1 MRVVSR
7 LSASVKGGRMV
18 GRRAAS
24 IALPIAGVR
33 PLRRVQGQQRNE
45 HGLKAHPSYTRKRRQ
60 TFERSGVSIMAQLQG
75 RVALVTGSGRGIGR
89 AIALAFAAEGAKV
102 AVTARTAAELQEV
115 MAASRARGGEAVA
128 VTTDVADRAAVRS
141 LVGQVQEALGPVE
154 ILVNN
159 AGIGSSADPRPVLEY
174 DDAFWDL
181 TLAVNLTAPYL
192 LCKAVLPGMV
202 ARRWGRIIN
211 VASINSR
218 IPSPHAVAYVASK
231 HGLLGLT
238 RALALEVAKD
248 GITVNAI
255 CPGPVHTV
263 MNDRR
268 VAYDAQRLG
277 VSFEEQER
285 SMTLLGRR
293 IEPDEIA
300 PLAVYLAGDDARM
313 MTGQALNLD
322 GGICMA

>member
-1 MRVVSR
+1 
-7 LSASVKGGRMV
+7 
-18 GRRAAS
+18 
-24 IALPIAGVR
+24 
-33 PLRRVQGQQRNE
+33 
-45 HGLKAHPSYTRKRRQ
+45 
-60 TFERSGVSIMAQLQG
+60 
-75 RVALVTGSGRGIGR
+75 VALVTGGGRGIGR
-89 AIALAFAAEGAKV
+89 AIALAFGAEGARV
-102 AVTARTAAELQEV
+102 AVTARTAAELEDV
-115 MAASRARGGEAVA
+115 VAAIRAQGSEALA
-128 VTTDVADRAAVRS
+128 VTADVADRAAVKGLLGR
-141 LVGQVQEALGPVE
+141 VQEQLGPVE

-181 TLAVNLTAPYL
+181 SLAVNLTAPYL

-202 ARRWGRIIN
+202 ERRWGRIIN

-218 IPSPHAVAYVASK
+218 IPALHAAAYVASK

-238 RALALEVAKD
+238 RVLALEVARD

-263 MNDRR
+263 MNDKR

-277 VSFEEQER
+277 RSFEEQEK

-300 PLAVYLAGDDARM
+300 PLAVYLASDEARM

>member
-1 MRVVSR
+1 
-7 LSASVKGGRMV
+7 
-18 GRRAAS
+18 
-24 IALPIAGVR
+24 
-33 PLRRVQGQQRNE
+33 
-45 HGLKAHPSYTRKRRQ
+45 
-60 TFERSGVSIMAQLQG
+60 
-75 RVALVTGSGRGIGR
+75 VALVTGGGRGIGR
-89 AIALAFAAEGAKV
+89 AIALALGAEGARV
-102 AVTARTAAELQEV
+102 AVTARTAAELEDV
-115 MAASRARGGEAVA
+115 VAALRARGSEALA
-128 VTTDVADRAAVRS
+128 VTADMADRAAVKGLLGR
-141 LVGQVQEALGPVE
+141 VQEQLGPVE

-159 AGIGSSADPRPVLEY
+159 AGIGSSADPRPMLEY

-181 TLAVNLTAPYL
+181 SLAVNLTAPYL

-202 ARRWGRIIN
+202 ERRWGRIIN

-218 IPSPHAVAYVASK
+218 IPSLHAAAYVASK

-238 RALALEVAKD
+238 RVLALEVARD

-263 MNDRR
+263 MNDKR

-277 VSFEEQER
+277 RSFEEQEK

-293 IEPDEIA
+293 IEPDELA
-300 PLAVYLAGDDARM
+300 PLAVYLAGDEARM